1 MDQAI
6 SIKQLLEAGVHFGH
20 RSRRWN
26 PKMKPFIFG
35 KRQGIYVIDL
45 EKTLERLRLA
55 YQMVRETAEAGK
67 DMLFVG
73 TKQQAKMILKEEAER
88 CGSHYITERWVGG
101 LLTNFE
107 QVSGRIARLADLE
120 RMKADGRL
128 SNFTKK
134 EQSLLDKEH
143 AKLAKIFGGV
153 KDMDRLPG
161 AMFVVDAFREA
172 TPVAEAKRVKIP
184 IVALIDTNGNPD
196 LIDFP
201 IPGNDDAMRSIKL
214 VTSFVANAVM
224 EGKKGFETEGRAQ
237 SDGQA
242 RGAQAAE
249 GARR

>member
-1 MDQAI
+1 VDQTI
-6 SIKQLLEAGVHFGH
+6 NIKHLLEAGVHFGH

-45 EKTLERLRLA
+45 EKTLERMRLA
-55 YQMVRETAEAGK
+55 YQLVRETAESGK
-67 DMLFVG
+67 ELLFVG
-73 TKQQAKMILKEEAER
+73 TKQQAKVILKEEAER
-88 CGSHYITERWVGG
+88 CGAHYITERWVGG

-107 QVSGRIARLADLE
+107 QVSSRIARLAELE

-128 SNFTKK
+128 STVTKK

-161 AMFVVDAFREA
+161 AMFVVDAVREA
-172 TPVAEAKRVKIP
+172 TPIAEAKRMKIP

-196 LIDFP
+196 PIDFP

-214 VTSFVANAVM
+214 VTSFVADAAM
-224 EGKKGFETEGRAQ
+224 EGKKGFETEGKGR
-237 SDGQA
+237 QA
-242 RGAQAAE
+242 KEE
-249 GARR
+249 GRK

>member
-6 SIKQLLEAGVHFGH
+6 NIKQLLEAGVHFGH

-55 YQMVRETAEAGK
+55 YSLIRETAESGK
-67 DMLFVG
+67 DVLFVG
-73 TKQQAKMILKEEAER
+73 TKQQAKPIMKEEAER
-88 CGSHYITERWVGG
+88 CGAHFITERWVGG

-107 QVSGRIARLADLE
+107 QVSSRIARLAELE
-120 RMKADGRL
+120 RMKADGRIT
-128 SNFTKK
+128 NFTKK

-143 AKLAKIFGGV
+143 GKLFKVFGGV

-161 AMFVVDAFREA
+161 AMFVVDAVREH
-172 TPVAEAKRVKIP
+172 TPIAEARRVKIP

-196 LIDFP
+196 PIDFP

-214 VTSFVANAVM
+214 VAGYMANAVM
-224 EGKKGFETEGRAQ
+224 EGKKGFESEGK
-237 SDGQA
+237 G
-242 RGAQAAE
+242 RGGE
-249 GARR
+249 GTGK